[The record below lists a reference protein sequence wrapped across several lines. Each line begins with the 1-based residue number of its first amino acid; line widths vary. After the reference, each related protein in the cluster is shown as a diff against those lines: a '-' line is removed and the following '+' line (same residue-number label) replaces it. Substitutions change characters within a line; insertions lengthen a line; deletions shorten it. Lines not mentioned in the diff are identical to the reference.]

1 MWLTAISPHR
11 NASLSLLGI
20 LHILVAI
27 NKMDLVDFSKD
38 VYDKIVADYKKMS
51 EALDIKNVVFI
62 PISDNV
68 VNKSDKTPW
77 YDVIRPISSQFP
89 DYRGYAGRVSG
100 GIIRPAIR

>member
-38 VYDKIVADYKKMS
+38 VYDKIVADYKKM
-51 EALDIKNVVFI
+51 
-62 PISDNV
+62 
-68 VNKSDKTPW
+68 
-77 YDVIRPISSQFP
+77 
-89 DYRGYAGRVSG
+89 
-100 GIIRPAIR
+100 

>member
-20 LHILVAI
+20 PHILVAI

-51 EALDIKNVVFI
+51 EALDI
-62 PISDNV
+62 
-68 VNKSDKTPW
+68 
-77 YDVIRPISSQFP
+77 SSQTTVVM
-89 DYRGYAGRVSG
+89 RAE
-100 GIIRPAIR
+100 